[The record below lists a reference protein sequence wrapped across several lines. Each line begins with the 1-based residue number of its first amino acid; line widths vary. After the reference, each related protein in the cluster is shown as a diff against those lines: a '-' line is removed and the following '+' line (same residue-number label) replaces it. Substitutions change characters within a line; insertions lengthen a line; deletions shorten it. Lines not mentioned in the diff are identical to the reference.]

1 MLNARMRDE
10 KGYFIKMKEI
20 IFIEYKRN
28 NVRKGDQVYYATIQR
43 EMLMKQVL
51 VVSWRREL

>member
-1 MLNARMRDE
+1 MRDE

-51 VVSWRREL
+51 VVSWRGEL